1 MQLFGSLRAILSLFE
16 HHRAYMK
23 ITGSLGGK
31 IIFFPLK

>member
-1 MQLFGSLRAILSLFE
+1 MQLFGSLKVILSLFE

-23 ITGSLGGK
+23 IAGSLEGK